1 MQHGKAITS
10 RVLYL
15 DFLVIIIIFYN
26 YNNNNYY
33 YYYYH
38 YQQLVKNAYFS
49 SYKGADKKAP
59 PNTPLV
65 HPVAGSEGTI
75 M

>member
-1 MQHGKAITS
+1 MAIGHDDSTINI
-10 RVLYL
+10 VFDY
-15 DFLVIIIIFYN
+15 YN
-26 YNNNNYY
+26 YYNYY
-33 YYYYH
+33 NNYYYYH